1 MHLHVICFDQPYP
14 PAYGGAVEMYYKL
27 RELHAAGFKLIL
39 HIFLYNNA
47 QQQQETER
55 LAEKTYYY
63 RRKTGIMPNLSL
75 KPYIVESR
83 RSPELLDNLCRDS
96 HPILFEGLHT
106 TFFLS
111 HPRLAGRLKMVR
123 THNIEHTFYF
133 YLAKNKPLSW
143 RALFFIVEAAKLRI
157 YERVLRHADR
167 ILAISQADTD
177 ELSARYPD
185 HDVRLLQ
192 CFFDNKTDDS
202 IATSQ
207 HPLDEKP
214 YILYHG
220 NLAVSE
226 NHRAAEY
233 IVRNIAMQ
241 LPQYQFVIAGRQP
254 ASQLELVCHKADNVM
269 LVSNPQHDY
278 LQKLIHHAH
287 INLMLTFQPTGIK
300 LKLLTTLAKSA
311 GYCIANNYML
321 HGNKLGSLCCCADT
335 AEQII
340 AAVDKLMQQPTCPD
354 AVEQRQEQLRQLG
367 FGDISSIADR
377 IG

>member
-157 YERVLRHADR
+157 YERVLRHLTEFSPSRKPTPTNSQHAILTVMCACCSASSTIRQMTASQHHR
-167 ILAISQADTD
+167 IRSTRNHIYSIMAISQ
-177 ELSARYPD
+177 
-185 HDVRLLQ
+185 
-192 CFFDNKTDDS
+192 
-202 IATSQ
+202 
-207 HPLDEKP
+207 
-214 YILYHG
+214 
-220 NLAVSE
+220 
-226 NHRAAEY
+226 
-233 IVRNIAMQ
+233 
-241 LPQYQFVIAGRQP
+241 
-254 ASQLELVCHKADNVM
+254 
-269 LVSNPQHDY
+269 
-278 LQKLIHHAH
+278 
-287 INLMLTFQPTGIK
+287 
-300 LKLLTTLAKSA
+300 
-311 GYCIANNYML
+311 
-321 HGNKLGSLCCCADT
+321 
-335 AEQII
+335 
-340 AAVDKLMQQPTCPD
+340 
-354 AVEQRQEQLRQLG
+354 
-367 FGDISSIADR
+367 
-377 IG
+377 